1 MSRMRR
7 DVVGLLVVLAAAGAC
22 TSPRTSSNTDAPREV
37 AAAMPA
43 PTQTDTSPEHIKTA
57 EVEGVI
63 IPGSK
68 AASFIGK
75 YSAGEFSGTWTPSR
89 SEVLELE
96 KRIQAYLKQT
106 APNMSESGW
115 SDLATYRRQY
125 AGILQQ
131 GRRVIYANFF
141 CYSFDMDWTTER
153 VEIDDGGECYFQV
166 LYDPGSATFSR
177 LQINGEA

>member
-7 DVVGLLVVLAAAGAC
+7 DVLGVLAVLAAVGAC
-22 TSPRTSSNTDAPREV
+22 TAPRTSSNTDAPREV

-57 EVEGVI
+57 EFEGVI

-68 AASFIGK
+68 AASFMGE
-75 YSAGEFSGTWTPSR
+75 YSGVEFSGTWTPSR
-89 SEVLELE
+89 DDVLELE

-106 APNMSESGW
+106 APDESESGW
-115 SDLATYRRQY
+115 SNLAKYRRQY
-125 AGILQQ
+125 AGVLQQ

-141 CYSFDMDWTTER
+141 CRTHETDWTTQR
-153 VEIDDGGECYFQV
+153 VEVDDGGACYFQV
-166 LYDPGSATFSR
+166 LYDPGSAAFSHLR
-177 LQINGEA
+177 INGEA